1 MKNFRSAPLSL
12 AVASMAVFTP
22 SMTSQA
28 ATSQATNSRGDLVIY
43 QAGDALNGLDASGTT
58 NPLKRG
64 NAILFMLD
72 MSSVDG
78 VASVTERTNRLNKMI
93 KTIKYLVEN
102 DNGFD
107 EDTMIGVGT
116 YPSTTVHNKNLSADG
131 LTGGVFVPIG
141 RLGPHLS
148 KLRGAE
154 KKNSHRQK
162 ILNYLNGIQ
171 ASGTGLSL
179 SPMAPAY
186 AEAGAYMMGTT
197 TSRLTRNK
205 ESLPGYEDTVIYRR
219 VLRERNGKWEYCD
232 PENTQQYVYEK
243 RDAKGKVT
251 EAYVRQECPETL
263 PNGKPGWV
271 SVSEKGDGG
280 SQKVAPTNWNGT
292 GAPNEKQIADAASK
306 GWNKF
311 DLMWYFSRPYG
322 VGSGLLQRGTDWSPK
337 YYDERKYAFN
347 QDSFQNRKNFSKTIT
362 PDDKTW
368 GSKDTYTYYYDA
380 SDELSKIL
388 EPVVRYRAI
397 RQKFVGY
404 NHYDKHNNKTP
415 TRLWQYCSKEK
426 SELVNYVYSSYRLM
440 CNEEDWV
447 DIGVYDG
454 ANGWINKA
462 KTDANAKKLGL
473 RWNHGYFPNITR
485 GGRPHGIIGR
495 HSEGGQSWQYTLDPM
510 LNPFDGWQYW
520 YDASY
525 KNNLELP
532 PTLLSG
538 YSSSGIRNSPPE
550 VRRRHSYR
558 YDQPNYLICKPNDD
572 IKKDSRVNRY
582 QSNPKNRTL
591 TNTVIENAAIYF
603 MTAGIPSSAALAPV
617 NEMNKSLKLNVN
629 INGTP
634 TNEIVQKGV
643 VRKFSARMSP
653 DHACDRS
660 GLNGGPGNG
669 HWGCMGAYS
678 RRLNS
683 TNNHIGRAVKTGVF
697 LITPAANKVSFGGN
711 CSVAADVN
719 NVRKQSYQNACKLGS
734 NEYGGGGFHAT
745 DTNDTPQAVRR
756 FAEAIKAQTSKLS
769 DNPLDVKYVPTSP
782 IQVPTNPLLSGH
794 LSEYG
799 YLPLLAPQSLSKSAL
814 WQGNLRQYKS
824 STNGYV
830 DKDGNSPYSRNP
842 KQVLSSTT
850 KDFWSNVSV
859 ASEDKAGGAF
869 AKIPS
874 PTSQTTETPRKVYL
888 SSPTSRAELS
898 ALSPAAHAPSDS
910 NIKSVRVASGD
921 PANPVDNTL
930 LQRLLLNYM
939 GYNITQYNQ
948 NTKTADIIK
957 TFDSGKNKSMG
968 GVVHSLPVSMVS
980 KATIT
985 DGQYVPEET
994 YVLFGAMDNALHVV
1008 KQSDGTEVLSYFPR
1022 EVLGHKGQYKSIVP
1036 GLTAD
1041 ETKNENMPSFGVDA
1055 PWETY
1060 ASYSRQ
1066 VTADKLETITADKL
1080 YAFGGARMGAKAYY
1094 GLDLTGIHKQNGFKP
1109 KQTFT
1114 ITPTTSSAFKR
1125 LGYGWGKPVVTKIKW
1140 QGKPRLVVILSGGYD
1155 TSYDKTDTVRKR
1167 ENTTRG
1173 AYTPPVTL
1181 GNAIYVIDIQ
1191 DKVDNPNPN
1200 NPGLIN
1206 NPNFGKPLIVA
1217 SQNANSVGKSVS
1229 GSSSWQTQNNAND
1242 YVAVIND
1249 DMKHSIPGGVKVLDR
1264 DADEMAD
1271 HIYFADLEGQ
1281 VFRMDINN
1289 TTSKGADS
1297 NLQARVVKLADL
1309 NPKTNGTYTAP
1320 GPRFYETPT
1329 VTIQTNKDGKRFA
1342 TVSVA
1347 SGDRSNPLAQ
1357 GDKAD
1362 VLFTLYDKDV
1372 ADAQLYHGL
1381 TVKPPITATTPNLS
1395 LGVQSLTAGR
1405 LYTTLKEANNQAYF
1419 DHDGWMAPLTRHGK
1433 IDRNNNYSHSTNIKA
1448 MGPLSAI
1455 GNRLYLSA
1463 YNPDKNDEIENACIP
1478 HVKGETETH
1487 QYCLPYGICVDGSG
1501 DQYQRFTTGK
1511 GILLPSFGSLG
1522 NDTTARSIL
1531 TQDAG
1536 DGNTGGSV
1544 AGNHVGLNKTA
1555 PKVKSNFEL
1564 NGHLRPLMWYDIQ
1577 SKKHD
1582 DTP

>member
-1 MKNFRSAPLSL
+1 MKNFRLAPLSL

-22 SMTSQA
+22 SMTSQAATSQA

-64 NAILFMLD
+64 DAILFMLD

-78 VASVTERTNRLNKMI
+78 VASVTERNNRLSKMI

-148 KLRGAE
+148 KLRDTE
-154 KKNSHRQK
+154 KKNSHRQRV
-162 ILNYLNGIQ
+162 LNYLNGIQ

-186 AEAGAYMMGTT
+186 AEAGAYMMGTA

-205 ESLPGYEDTVIYRR
+205 DKLRPVI
-219 VLRERNGKWEYCD
+219 
-232 PENTQQYVYEK
+232 
-243 RDAKGKVT
+243 
-251 EAYVRQECPETL
+251 
-263 PNGKPGWV
+263 
-271 SVSEKGDGG
+271 
-280 SQKVAPTNWNGT
+280 
-292 GAPNEKQIADAASK
+292 
-306 GWNKF
+306 
-311 DLMWYFSRPYG
+311 
-322 VGSGLLQRGTDWSPK
+322 
-337 YYDERKYAFN
+337 
-347 QDSFQNRKNFSKTIT
+347 
-362 PDDKTW
+362 
-368 GSKDTYTYYYDA
+368 
-380 SDELSKIL
+380 
-388 EPVVRYRAI
+388 RYRAI
-397 RQKFVGY
+397 RKKPVGL
-404 NHYDKHNNKTP
+404 NHYDKRNNKTP
-415 TRLWQYCSKEK
+415 PWLWQYCPKHK
-426 SELVNYVYSSYRLM
+426 AELVNYIYSSYRLM

-447 DIGVYDG
+447 DIGVYEG
-454 ANGWINKA
+454 ANGWIKRA
-462 KTDANAKKLGL
+462 ETDANAKKLGL
-473 RWNHGYFPNITR
+473 RWNHNHFPKITR
-485 GGRPHGIIGR
+485 GGQPHGIIGQ
-495 HSEGGQSWQYTLDPM
+495 HNEDGKSWHYTLDPIR
-510 LNPFDGWQYW
+510 NPFDGWEYW
-520 YDASY
+520 YDASF
-525 KNNLELP
+525 KDDLLLP
-532 PTLLSG
+532 PTLSSG
-538 YSSSGIRNSPPE
+538 YSTSGVRNSPPE
-550 VRRRHSYR
+550 VRRRHSYV
-558 YDQPNYLICKPNDD
+558 YDQPNYLICKPDD
-572 IKKDSRVNRY
+572 NKKGKGLNRY
-582 QSNPKNRTL
+582 QSNPDNRTL

-603 MTAGIPSSAALAPV
+603 MTAGIPASAALPPI
-617 NEMNKSLKLNVN
+617 NEMNKSLDLNVN

-643 VRKFSARMSP
+643 VRKFSPGMSL
-653 DHACDRS
+653 DHSCNGS

-683 TNNHIGRAVKTGVF
+683 TKNPLKRAVKTGVF
-697 LITPAANKVSFGGN
+697 LITPASIKASFGGD
-711 CSVAADVN
+711 CTVAAATSN
-719 NVRKQSYQNACKLGS
+719 SNRQSYQNACKLGS
-734 NEYGGGGFHAT
+734 NAYGGGGFYAT

-830 DKDGNSPYSRNP
+830 DKDGNSPYSSNA

-850 KDFWSNVSV
+850 KDFWSDVSV

-874 PTSQTTETPRKVYL
+874 PTSATTATPRKVYL

-898 ALSPAAHAPSDS
+898 ALSPVADNAPSDS

-1060 ASYSRQ
+1060 ASYSRH
-1066 VTADKLETITADKL
+1066 VTADKLEIITADKL

-1109 KQTFT
+1109 KQMFT

-1167 ENTTRG
+1167 ENTTHG

-1191 DKVDNPNPN
+1191 DKVDNPDAN

-1309 NPKTNGTYTAP
+1309 NPKTNGKYTAP

-1381 TVKPPITATTPNLS
+1381 TVKPPITATTPNLT

-1405 LYTTLKEANNQAYF
+1405 LYTTLKEANNKAYF
-1419 DHDGWMAPLTRHGK
+1419 EYDGWMAPLTRHGK
-1433 IDRNNNYSHSTNIKA
+1433 INRNNNYSHSTNIKA